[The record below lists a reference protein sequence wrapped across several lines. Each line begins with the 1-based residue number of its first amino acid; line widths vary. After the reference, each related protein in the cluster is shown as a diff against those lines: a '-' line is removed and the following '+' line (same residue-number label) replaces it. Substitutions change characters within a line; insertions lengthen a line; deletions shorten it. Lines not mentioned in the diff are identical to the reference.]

1 MMHPLFLISCS
12 VPLTCSSMYN
22 ISMSVWQQVE
32 NSTSYGLTDGGFFFL
47 CNCKSRMEG
56 FWYWFGYLTV
66 LSGTRLFSLCIHHLN
81 NVCHF
86 LVTRWPPQH
95 RVLTLVLPFRKVRM
109 EWRRDARNTCPF
121 SSGSTSFPRSPQ
133 QTSAMSHWPALSHIL
148 LLLTARKAGKVG
160 NSTVLSSL
168 E

>member
-1 MMHPLFLISCS
+1 
-12 VPLTCSSMYN
+12 MYN
-22 ISMSVWQQVE
+22 ISMSVWLQVE

-56 FWYWFGYLTV
+56 FWYWFGYLKV
-66 LSGTRLFSLCIHHLN
+66 LSGTRLFSLCIHHLK

-86 LVTRWPPQH
+86 LVMRWPPQH
-95 RVLTLVLPFRKVRM
+95 HVLTPVLPFRKVRM
-109 EWRRDARNTCPF
+109 EWRRDASSTYPF
-121 SSGSTSFPRSPQ
+121 SSGSTSSPRSPQ
-133 QTSAMSHWPALSHIL
+133 QTSALSRWPALSHIL

-160 NSTVLSSL
+160 NWTVLSGL